1 MPDDKIADILAR
13 FPGAKIREPA
23 PPLVVSVAE
32 VKDSHAQ
39 ALRTQA
45 WEEVEAVVD
54 PREMVAHLGVLVG
67 LLLEKAPLTAEE
79 GAAIGPA
86 LQALGAIQARMESW
100 HVVEEA
106 IDAATTFEEVQAVK
120 LPASPPI
127 PAARAAD
134 VAKRLK
140 ERG

>member
-1 MPDDKIADILAR
+1 MIDMNT
-13 FPGAKIREPA
+13 A
-23 PPLVVSVAE
+23 PFLVVSVVEHRAE
-32 VKDSHAQ
+32 AKTT
-39 ALRTQA
+39 LRTQA

-54 PREMVAHLGVLVG
+54 PREMMAHLGVLVG
-67 LLLEKAPLTAEE
+67 LLLKKATLTAEE

-106 IDAATTFEEVQAVK
+106 IDAATTFDEVQAVK

-140 ERG
+140 ARG